1 MQLCVGDN
9 VGNDIAPARR
19 LGCRTMLI
27 DVYGLAKRGDA
38 DLIVAS
44 TSACVPVL
52 RRLL

>member
-1 MQLCVGDN
+1 MGDN